1 MLFQAYLGKKYPK
14 FFAAGSFF
22 RMLQIKYVYRS
33 ALIFRTHL
41 YPEKFMVTRLFNE
54 ELIAKS
60 GNAANLNK
68 NDDTYITHITQI
80 ITHIFHYINYL
91 LDDI

>member
-1 MLFQAYLGKKYPK
+1 
-14 FFAAGSFF
+14 
-22 RMLQIKYVYRS
+22 
-33 ALIFRTHL
+33 
-41 YPEKFMVTRLFNE
+41 MVTRLFNE

-68 NDDTYITHITQI
+68 NYDTYITHITQI